1 MCCKV
6 YVVFCFAMI
15 ITSMAAEMEQNMC
28 KKEERIDS
36 IKIASNKFEFV
47 VVFLLGITIGIT
59 IGVVFTKKALTT
71 NVAKASDTDS
81 EVDNTAKKK
90 TTKVHVFRTGKSYHC
105 SGCTSSQLEK
115 NARLYPPTEMTIPE
129 AEAKK
134 KMPCRC
140 HTCEKEFRPL
150 LSWVEAWVVW
160 TTWIAQMQ

>member
-15 ITSMAAEMEQNMC
+15 ITSMAAEIEQNMC
-28 KKEERIDS
+28 KKEECVDS
-36 IKIASNKFEFV
+36 IEIANDKFEFV
-47 VVFLLGITIGIT
+47 VVFLLGIAIGIA
-59 IGVVFTKKALTT
+59 IGIAVGIAVGVVFMKAPTA
-71 NVAKASDTDS
+71 NVTKASDTDS

-150 LSWVEAWVVW
+150 LS
-160 TTWIAQMQ
+160 